1 MQTDQWVNKWVD
13 RARVDVYASIQF
25 EAKIKL
31 AYTLLQKYEVIVF
44 FSEAL
49 SRMLHREHVKEK
61 KNYKKVK
68 LWNIKS
74 YK

>member
-44 FSEAL
+44 FFRSPFSNAA
-49 SRMLHREHVKEK
+49 
-61 KNYKKVK
+61 
-68 LWNIKS
+68 
-74 YK
+74 